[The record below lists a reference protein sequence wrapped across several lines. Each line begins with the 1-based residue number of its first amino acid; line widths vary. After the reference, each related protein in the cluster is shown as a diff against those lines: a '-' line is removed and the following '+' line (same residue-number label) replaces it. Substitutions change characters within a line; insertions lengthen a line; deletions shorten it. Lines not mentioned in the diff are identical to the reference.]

1 MKAPQIESTVVNHTD
16 NFFQSVGAISKY
28 WSGREKERIFLPKWH
43 IRNNHHRLYGGT
55 SNTGM
60 TLSKAISRP

>member
-28 WSGREKERIFLPKWH
+28 WSGREKEIVFVCKPMDNAFSDLHSWK
-43 IRNNHHRLYGGT
+43 
-55 SNTGM
+55 
-60 TLSKAISRP
+60 